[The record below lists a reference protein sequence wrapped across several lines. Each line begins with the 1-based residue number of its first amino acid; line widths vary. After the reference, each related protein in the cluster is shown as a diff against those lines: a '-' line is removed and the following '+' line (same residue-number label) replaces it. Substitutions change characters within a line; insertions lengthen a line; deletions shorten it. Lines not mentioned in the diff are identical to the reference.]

1 MKIAA
6 DVLQVLDLCT
16 IEDNK
21 VYLPNMALDRKLYV
35 KVNECLES
43 IGGKWNRKAKAHIFE
58 SNPEDLFNDLIVTG
72 EFTNL
77 AKDYQFFP
85 TPKNIVEQMLELADI
100 QSTDV
105 ILEPSAGQGAIL
117 DLLPL
122 DNKKIAIEL
131 NEGNAKKLTDKGY
144 SPIVGDFLKINVD
157 IPVDKVVM
165 NPPFS
170 KQQDI
175 DHVVHALSFLRPG
188 GTLVSVMS
196 TGPFFRENS
205 KSVNFRNLL
214 NDLDSEIINLPDDS
228 FKESGTLV
236 KTKLIKIVK

>member
-1 MKIAA
+1 VKIAA
-6 DVLQVLDLCT
+6 DVLQILDLCI

-21 VYLPNMALDRKLYV
+21 VYLPNKPLDRKLYI

-43 IGGKWNRKAKAHIFE
+43 IGGKWNRKTKAHIFE
-58 SNPEDLFNDLIVTG
+58 SSPEDLFNDMITIG
-72 EFTNL
+72 EFINI

-85 TPKNIVEQMLELADI
+85 TPKKIVEQMIELADI
-100 QSTDV
+100 RPTDT

-122 DNKKIAIEL
+122 DNKKVVIEL
-131 NEGNAKKLTDKGY
+131 NENNAKKLKDKGY
-144 SPIVGDFLKINVD
+144 CPIVGDFLKINVD

-170 KQQDI
+170 KQQEI
-175 DHVVHALSFLRPG
+175 DHVVHALSFLKPG

-196 TGPFFRENS
+196 VGPFFRENS
-205 KSVNFRNLL
+205 KSVNFRHLL
-214 NDLDSEIINLPDDS
+214 NDLDSNTIELPDDS

-236 KTKLIKIVK
+236 KTKLVKIVK